1 MKKSNMTK
9 ATAFTACIITFNE
22 EDNIEAALESIG
34 FADEIIV
41 VDSHSTD
48 RTRELACGFRGCS
61 RDGREVKPRVIERDW
76 PGHVEQKNFAIDQAQ
91 HDWVLC
97 LDADERVS
105 PQLRQEI
112 ETVLAVDSPV
122 FDGYT
127 MPRKTYYL
135 GRWISRGGW
144 YPDRKLRL
152 FRRSRGSWGGVNP
165 HDHVKIE
172 GRTKNMQGDLH
183 HYSYRDMAEHIRTIN
198 FFTDITSREKQKSRV
213 RHPLVRMLVQPPFK
227 FFKMYILKQG
237 FREGVAGLVI
247 AILGMFYVFLKYAK
261 LWELQ
266 IKNRKESTKDDVFAP
281 KPMHTT
287 EDKSGTE
294 ST

>member
-1 MKKSNMTK
+1 MPK

-22 EDNIEAALESIG
+22 EDNIEAALETVG

-48 RTRELACGFRGCS
+48 RTREIAGGFRGRS
-61 RDGREVKPRVIERDW
+61 RDDREVKPRIIERDW

-105 PQLRQEI
+105 RQLRQEI
-112 ETVLAVDSPV
+112 ETVLAVDSPTFV
-122 FDGYT
+122 GYT
-127 MPRKTYYL
+127 MPRKTNYL
-135 GRWISRGGW
+135 GRWILRGGW

-152 FRRSRGSWGGVNP
+152 FRKSLGRWGGVNP
-165 HDHVKIE
+165 HDHVRIE
-172 GRTKNMQGDLH
+172 GRTQDLRGDLC
-183 HYSYRDMAEHIRTIN
+183 HYSYRDIADHIRTIN
-198 FFTDITSREKQKSRV
+198 DFTDIASIEKQK
-213 RHPLVRMLVQPPFK
+213 RHVQYPLLRMLIHPPYK
-227 FFKMYILKQG
+227 FFKMYIFKQG
-237 FREGVAGLVI
+237 FREGIQGLII

-266 IKNRKESTKDDVFAP
+266 LQNRKKSN
-281 KPMHTT
+281 
-287 EDKSGTE
+287 EDNVLDFPHSE
-294 ST
+294 

>member
-1 MKKSNMTK
+1 MTK
-9 ATAFTACIITFNE
+9 ATTFTACIITFNE
-22 EDNIEAALESIG
+22 EDNIEAALESIV

-41 VDSHSTD
+41 VDSHSMD
-48 RTRELACGFRGCS
+48 RTRELASGFRGRS
-61 RDGREVKPRVIERDW
+61 RDGKEVKPRVIERDW

-112 ETVLAVDSPV
+112 EMVLAEDSPL

-135 GRWISRGGW
+135 GRWIYRGGW

-152 FRRSRGSWGGVNP
+152 FRKSCGRWGGVNP
-165 HDHVKIE
+165 HDHVKID
-172 GRTKNMQGDLH
+172 GRTKDLQGDLY

-198 FFTDITSREKQKSRV
+198 FFTDIASREKQK
-213 RHPLVRMLVQPPFK
+213 RHIRYPLIRMLVHPPFK
-227 FFKMYILKQG
+227 FFKTYILKQS
-237 FREGVAGLVI
+237 FREGVAGFIIAVI
-247 AILGMFYVFLKYAK
+247 GMFYVFLKYAK
-261 LWELQ
+261 LWELRLN
-266 IKNRKESTKDDVFAP
+266 KRKETTKDDVFGS
-281 KPMHTT
+281 KPMHST
-287 EDKSGTE
+287 EGKSETE
-294 ST
+294 LTG

>member
-1 MKKSNMTK
+1 MLKTMP
-9 ATAFTACIITFNE
+9 FTACIITFNE
-22 EDNIEAALESIG
+22 ENNIEAALETVD

-48 RTRELACGFRGCS
+48 RSREIAGGFRGRS
-61 RDGREVKPRVIERDW
+61 RDGREVKPRIFERDW

-112 ETVLAVDSPV
+112 ETVLAVDSSAFV
-122 FDGYT
+122 GYT
-127 MPRKTYYL
+127 MPRKTNYL
-135 GRWISRGGW
+135 GRWILRGGW

-152 FRRSRGSWGGVNP
+152 FRKSCGRWGGVNP
-165 HDHVKIE
+165 HDHVRVE
-172 GRTKNMQGDLH
+172 GRTQGLRGDLY
-183 HYSYRDMAEHIRTIN
+183 HYSYRDIADHIRTIN
-198 FFTDITSREKQKSRV
+198 DFTDIASIEKQKSRIQY
-213 RHPLVRMLVQPPFK
+213 PLLRMLIHPPCK
-227 FFKMYILKQG
+227 FFKMYIIKQG
-237 FREGVAGLVI
+237 FREGIQGLII

-266 IKNRKESTKDDVFAP
+266 LQNRKKSKEDDVLDFP
-281 KPMHTT
+281 HS
-287 EDKSGTE
+287 E
-294 ST
+294 

>member
-1 MKKSNMTK
+1 MTK
-9 ATAFTACIITFNE
+9 ATSFTVCIITFNE

-48 RTRELACGFRGCS
+48 RTRELASGFRGRS

-105 PQLRQEI
+105 PQLRREI
-112 ETVLAVDSPV
+112 ETVLAVALPV

-152 FRRSRGSWGGVNP
+152 FRRSRGRWGGVNP

-172 GRTKNMQGDLH
+172 GRTHNLQGDLH
-183 HYSYRDMAEHIRTIN
+183 HYSYRNMAEHIRTIN
-198 FFTDITSREKQKSRV
+198 FFTDIASREKQKSRV

-237 FREGVAGLVI
+237 FREGVAGLII
-247 AILGMFYVFLKYAK
+247 AILGMFYVFMKYAK

-266 IKNRKESTKDDVFAP
+266 LNKRKEATKDDVSAP
-281 KPMHTT
+281 KSMHTT
-287 EDKSGTE
+287 QDKSGTA

>member
-1 MKKSNMTK
+1 MTK
-9 ATAFTACIITFNE
+9 ATTFTACIITFNE
-22 EDNIEAALESIG
+22 EHNIIAALESIG

-41 VDSHSTD
+41 VDSHSMD
-48 RTRELACGFRGCS
+48 RTRELAIGFRGRS

-105 PQLRQEI
+105 PQLRREI
-112 ETVLAVDSPV
+112 ETVLAVDSPA

-152 FRRSRGSWGGVNP
+152 FRRSRGRWGGVNP
-165 HDHVKIE
+165 HDRVEIE
-172 GRTKNMQGDLH
+172 GQTYNLQGDLY
-183 HYSYRDMAEHIRTIN
+183 HYSYRNMAEHIRTIN
-198 FFTDITSREKQKSRV
+198 FFTDIASKEKQKRRV
-213 RHPLVRMLVQPPFK
+213 GHPLVRMLVQPPFK

-237 FREGVAGLVI
+237 FREGVAGLII
-247 AILGMFYVFLKYAK
+247 AILGMFYAFLKYAK

-266 IKNRKESTKDDVFAP
+266 IKNRKESTEDDVSAP

-287 EDKSGTE
+287 EDKKGNSCQ
-294 ST
+294 

>member
-1 MKKSNMTK
+1 MTK
-9 ATAFTACIITFNE
+9 ATTFTACIITFNE

-41 VDSHSTD
+41 VDSHSMD
-48 RTRELACGFRGCS
+48 RTRELSCGFRGRS
-61 RDGREVKPRVIERDW
+61 RDGRKVKPRVIERDW
-76 PGHVEQKNFAIDQAQ
+76 PGHVEQKNFAIDKAQ

-105 PQLRQEI
+105 PQLRREI
-112 ETVLAVDSPV
+112 ETVLAMDSPV

-135 GRWISRGGW
+135 GRWIFRGGW

-152 FRRSRGSWGGVNP
+152 FRRSRGRWSGVNP

-172 GRTKNMQGDLH
+172 GRTQNLQGDLY

-198 FFTDITSREKQKSRV
+198 FFTDIASREKQKSRV
-213 RHPLVRMLVQPPFK
+213 RHPLGRMLVQPPFK
-227 FFKMYILKQG
+227 LFKMYILKQG
-237 FREGVAGLVI
+237 FREGVAGLII

-261 LWELQ
+261 LWELRLN
-266 IKNRKESTKDDVFAP
+266 KRKEATEDDVSAP
-281 KPMHTT
+281 KPMHTA
-287 EDKSGTE
+287 EGKRGTE

>member
-1 MKKSNMTK
+1 MTK

-105 PQLRQEI
+105 PQLRREI

-152 FRRSRGSWGGVNP
+152 FRRSRGRWGGVNP

-172 GRTKNMQGDLH
+172 GRTQNLQGDLY
-183 HYSYRDMAEHIRTIN
+183 HYSYRNMAEHIRTIN
-198 FFTDITSREKQKSRV
+198 FFTDIASREKQKSRV

-237 FREGVAGLVI
+237 FREGVAGLII

-261 LWELQ
+261 LWELRLN
-266 IKNRKESTKDDVFAP
+266 KREEATKDDVSAP
-281 KPMHTT
+281 KPMHTAKG
-287 EDKSGTE
+287 KSGTE

>member
-1 MKKSNMTK
+1 MSK
-9 ATAFTACIITFNE
+9 ATTFTACIITFNE

-48 RTRELACGFRGCS
+48 LTRELACGFRGRS

-105 PQLRQEI
+105 PHLRREI

-152 FRRSRGSWGGVNP
+152 FRRSRGRWSGVNP

-172 GRTKNMQGDLH
+172 GQTKNLQGDLY
-183 HYSYRDMAEHIRTIN
+183 HYSYRNMAEHIRTIN
-198 FFTDITSREKQKSRV
+198 FFTDIASREKQKSRV

-227 FFKMYILKQG
+227 FFKMYIHKQG
-237 FREGVAGLVI
+237 FREGVAGLII

-261 LWELQ
+261 LWELRLN
-266 IKNRKESTKDDVFAP
+266 KREEATKDDVSAP
-281 KPMHTT
+281 KPMHTAKG
-287 EDKSGTE
+287 KSGTE

>member
-1 MKKSNMTK
+1 MTK

-22 EDNIEAALESIG
+22 EYNIEAALESIG

-41 VDSHSTD
+41 VDSHSVD
-48 RTRELACGFRGCS
+48 RTRELACGFRGRS
-61 RDGREVKPRVIERDW
+61 RDGKEVKPRVIERDW

-105 PQLRQEI
+105 PQLRREI

-127 MPRKTYYL
+127 MPRRTYYL

-152 FRRSRGSWGGVNP
+152 FRRSRGRWGGVNP
-165 HDHVKIE
+165 HDHLKIE
-172 GRTKNMQGDLH
+172 GRTKNLQGDLY
-183 HYSYRDMAEHIRTIN
+183 HYSYRNMAEHIRTIN
-198 FFTDITSREKQKSRV
+198 FFTDIASREKQKRRV
-213 RHPLVRMLVQPPFK
+213 SHPLIRMLVQPPLK

-237 FREGVAGLVI
+237 FREGVAGFVI
-247 AILGMFYVFLKYAK
+247 AVLGMFYVFLKYAK

-266 IKNRKESTKDDVFAP
+266 IKNRKESTEDDVFAP